1 MTAPSAPTPGPT
13 LWDAFLGGAVPIG
26 GLVTAIAA
34 IIISYQISRIGEI
47 AGDIKNTNGRID
59 QIYPLIATATGD
71 IGAIKGS
78 LEATSQ
84 RIVGAVEKNENLQK
98 RLEALVSGQELQAKN
113 IHDMSD
119 AVTKLAD
126 AVTGQQQRLAEIS
139 GKIGNPLIHKNSF
152 LTDSTIFSPKGL
164 VSSAEDT
171 LPNIKVI
178 GVDWSDT
185 KASDAFFKSMQDHN
199 IDFNK
204 VFMTT
209 KDPVVA
215 KDLNMIFMKSGFHI
229 QQ

>member
-126 AVTGQQQRLAEIS
+126 AVTGHSRT
-139 GKIGNPLIHKNSF
+139 P
-152 LTDSTIFSPKGL
+152 
-164 VSSAEDT
+164 
-171 LPNIKVI
+171 
-178 GVDWSDT
+178 
-185 KASDAFFKSMQDHN
+185 
-199 IDFNK
+199 
-204 VFMTT
+204 
-209 KDPVVA
+209 
-215 KDLNMIFMKSGFHI
+215 
-229 QQ
+229 